1 MNWAWQV
8 VSVTSRICISKL
20 HMGTL
25 FFYGK
30 FSLFEVFFWEKN
42 LETHDFSHKKLPL
55 LESQEFK
62 KKERHCMWV
71 EYIFKK

>member
-8 VSVTSRICISKL
+8 VSVTSSRICISKQ

-55 LESQEFK
+55 LESQEFFK
-62 KKERHCMWV
+62 KKDIACG
-71 EYIFKK
+71 